1 MNLFILEHQFLEQ
14 KLTNPNLKIK
24 EMKKNVFL
32 FFLAL
37 FAILITGCQ
46 NNEADFPSSENP
58 TVVVATTEI
67 YGAPTRKFEIKAAL
81 ADDLGLKS
89 VRIQIPELSLD
100 KMITFATDPLLE
112 SYDLSYFFEVP
123 ADRGTSEAFKIK
135 LTITDVSGNAV
146 DKEIDLRLDGEF
158 AAPAI
163 SMLTPKDGAV
173 VLLSTSN
180 ILPVNFVVND
190 DSGIDYIQI
199 QCAALGIDETV
210 QLQNAPQSYTFS
222 KEYTLPVTAANYV
235 LTITAKD
242 KFAIPN
248 TGSLNINI
256 VATNEYPAIYLCDQP
271 KGTNLVTDAVG
282 VPMYFHGKNG
292 QDFEFKYYADKDN
305 KEIYFLGQESDF
317 APHCFG
323 LDGSGNIVDDVASAP
338 IILPTKGYYNI
349 KINPNTMAYTATKY
363 TPSSKVWADVANGSW
378 NDDEALRKP
387 FVSIC
392 GEGVKDANWDTW
404 NGWVTKSLHLANNPE
419 NPYQL
424 LGEITLTG
432 STMKITYTGQWWNPQ
447 WRLINNGI
455 ATMSPGENGN
465 GAYTPAPGV
474 YKVILDTELE
484 RTFITK
490 K

>member
-1 MNLFILEHQFLEQ
+1 
-14 KLTNPNLKIK
+14 
-24 EMKKNVFL
+24 MKKNVFL

>member
-1 MNLFILEHQFLEQ
+1 
-14 KLTNPNLKIK
+14 
-24 EMKKNVFL
+24 MKKNVFL

-163 SMLTPKDGAV
+163 SMLSPNDGAV
-173 VLLSTSN
+173 ILLSTSN
-180 ILPVNFVVND
+180 IMPVNFVVND
-190 DSGIDYIQI
+190 DSGIDYVQV

-210 QLQNAPQSYTFS
+210 QLQGSPQTYTFS

-271 KGTNLVTDAVG
+271 KGTNLATDAVG
-282 VPMYFHGKNG
+282 LPMYFHEKNG

-305 KEIYFLGQESDF
+305 KEIYFLGQESSF

-349 KINPNTMAYTATKY
+349 KVNPNTMAYTATKY
-363 TPSSKVWADVANGSW
+363 TPSSKVWADIANGSW

-387 FVSIC
+387 FVSVC

-404 NGWVTKSLHLANNPE
+404 NAWVTGSLHLANNPD

-424 LGEITLTG
+424 VGEITLTG
-432 STMKITYTGQWWNPQ
+432 STMKITFTGQWWNPQ

-465 GAYTPAPGV
+465 GAYTPAAGV
-474 YKVILDTELE
+474 YKVIVDTELE
-484 RTFITK
+484 RAFITK